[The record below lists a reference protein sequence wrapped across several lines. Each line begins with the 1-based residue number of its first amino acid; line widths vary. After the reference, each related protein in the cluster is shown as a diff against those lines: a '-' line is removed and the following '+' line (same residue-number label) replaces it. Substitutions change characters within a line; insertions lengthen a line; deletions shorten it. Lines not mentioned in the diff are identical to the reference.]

1 MSSGGGNTQVTTEK
15 PYEPSEPYLKDIM
28 TEAENIYQSDVGKS
42 YFPNSTVV
50 PFADDTTRALNL
62 QRARSYDLMGP
73 SSIYGT
79 AAGTLTDAAT
89 GVMGDAYSGSNLGA
103 GMGNAYTGRM
113 GIGLGDSY
121 TGRLGYAGGP
131 AYNQLGT
138 SSGDY
143 LSDVRSSIG
152 SDVMGQ
158 IGSQFGSMGRTGTS
172 PGAQAAAT
180 RAFTQQYAPI
190 AQSAAES
197 ERQRALGSYEADLN
211 RFQQAQMADIGRQ
224 QQAGEGSLNRTQQ
237 ALQADIARQQ
247 EAYEAQFGR
256 QTTASQADIA
266 RGQTARESALARRLA
281 GAAGLPGVQG
291 AMDARFNMGIS
302 GLGGVG
308 SAYED
313 LAGRQLQDQIARYD
327 YQQQSPYMRL
337 QQYASLINPI
347 AGRGTSQYS
356 TGPSA
361 NPLMSG
367 LTGAYMGSQMF
378 PGSPFA
384 MGLGALGGILG

>member
-28 TEAENIYQSDVGKS
+28 REAENIYESDVGKS

-62 QRARSYDLMGP
+62 QRARSYDLMSP
-73 SSIYGT
+73 SNIYGT
-79 AAGTLTDAAT
+79 AADTLTGAAT
-89 GVMGDAYSGSNLGA
+89 GAMGDSYGGPMLGA

-121 TGRLGYAGGP
+121 AGGP

-138 SSGDY
+138 SSGQY
-143 LSDVRSSIG
+143 LADVRSSIG
-152 SDVMGQ
+152 ADVMGQ

-197 ERQRALGSYEADLN
+197 ERQRQLGSYEADLN
-211 RFQQAQMADIGRQ
+211 RFQQAR
-224 QQAGEGSLNRTQQ
+224 EGALGRTQE
-237 ALQADIARQQ
+237 AIQADIARQQ
-247 EAYEAQFGR
+247 TGAESMFGR

-266 RGQTARESALARRLA
+266 RGQTAREAALARRMA

-347 AGRGTSQYS
+347 AGRGTSSYT

-361 NPLMSG
+361 NPLISG
-367 LTGAYMGSQMF
+367 LTGAYLGSQAF
-378 PGSPFA
+378 PGNPYATAIGAFG
-384 MGLGALGGILG
+384 GLLG

>member
-28 TEAENIYQSDVGKS
+28 REAENIYESDVGKS

-62 QRARSYDLMGP
+62 QRARSYDLMSP
-73 SSIYGT
+73 SNIYGT
-79 AAGTLTDAAT
+79 AADTLTGAAT
-89 GVMGDAYSGSNLGA
+89 GA
-103 GMGNAYTGRM
+103 MGNAYTGRM

-121 TGRLGYAGGP
+121 AGGP

-138 SSGDY
+138 SSGQY
-143 LSDVRSSIG
+143 LADVRSSIG
-152 SDVMGQ
+152 ADVMGQ

-197 ERQRALGSYEADLN
+197 ERQRQLGSYEADLN
-211 RFQQAQMADIGRQ
+211 RFQQAR
-224 QQAGEGSLNRTQQ
+224 EGALGRTQE
-237 ALQADIARQQ
+237 AIQADIARQQ
-247 EAYEAQFGR
+247 TGREA
-256 QTTASQADIA
+256 
-266 RGQTARESALARRLA
+266 ALARRMA

-347 AGRGTSQYS
+347 AGRGTSSYT

-361 NPLMSG
+361 NPLISG
-367 LTGAYMGSQMF
+367 LTGAYLGSQAF
-378 PGSPFA
+378 PGNPYATAIGAFG
-384 MGLGALGGILG
+384 GLLG

>member
-28 TEAENIYQSDVGKS
+28 SEAENIYASDVGKS

-50 PFADDTTRALNL
+50 PFAEDTTRALNL
-62 QRARSYDLMGP
+62 QRARSYDLMSP

-79 AAGTLTDAAT
+79 AANTLGSAAT
-89 GVMGDAYSGSNLGA
+89 GTMGDSYGGPMLGA

-113 GIGLGDSY
+113 GIGLGDS
-121 TGRLGYAGGP
+121 YAGGP

-158 IGSQFGSMGRTGTS
+158 IASQFGDMGRTGTS
-172 PGAQAAAT
+172 PGAQGAAT

-190 AQSAAES
+190 AQSAAEA
-197 ERQRALGSYEADLN
+197 ERQRELGSREADLN
-211 RFQQAQMADIGRQ
+211 RFQQAR
-224 QQAGEGSLNRTQQ
+224 EGALGRTQQ

-247 EAYEAQFGR
+247 TGAESMFNR

-266 RGQTARESALARRLA
+266 REQTAREAALGRRMA
-281 GAAGLPGVQG
+281 GASGLPGLQG
-291 AMDARFNMGIS
+291 AMDQRFNMGIS

-308 SAYED
+308 TAYED
-313 LAGRQLQDQIARYD
+313 LAGRQLQDQIARFD
-327 YQQQSPYMRL
+327 YQQQSPAMRL
-337 QQYASLINPI
+337 AQYASMINPI

-361 NPLMSG
+361 NPLIAG
-367 LTGAYMGSQMF
+367 LSGAYLGAQAF
-378 PGSPFA
+378 PGNPYA
-384 MGLGALGGILG
+384 MAIGAAGGLLG

>member
-28 TEAENIYQSDVGKS
+28 REAENIYESDVGKS

-62 QRARSYDLMGP
+62 QRARSYDLMSP
-73 SSIYGT
+73 SNIYGT
-79 AAGTLTDAAT
+79 AADTLTGAAT
-89 GVMGDAYSGSNLGA
+89 GAMGDSYGGPMLGA

-121 TGRLGYAGGP
+121 AGGP

-138 SSGDY
+138 SSGQY
-143 LSDVRSSIG
+143 LADVRSSIG
-152 SDVMGQ
+152 ADVMGQ

-197 ERQRALGSYEADLN
+197 ERQRQLGSYEADLN
-211 RFQQAQMADIGRQ
+211 RFQQAR
-224 QQAGEGSLNRTQQ
+224 EGALGRTQE
-237 ALQADIARQQ
+237 AIQADIARQQ
-247 EAYEAQFGR
+247 TGREA
-256 QTTASQADIA
+256 
-266 RGQTARESALARRLA
+266 ALARRMA

-347 AGRGTSQYS
+347 AGRGTSQYQ

-367 LTGAYMGSQMF
+367 LTGAYLGSQAF
-378 PGSPFA
+378 PGNPYATAIGAFG
-384 MGLGALGGILG
+384 GLLG

>member
-28 TEAENIYQSDVGKS
+28 REAENIYESDVGKS

-62 QRARSYDLMGP
+62 QRARSYDLMSP
-73 SSIYGT
+73 SNIYGT
-79 AAGTLTDAAT
+79 AADTLTGAAT
-89 GVMGDAYSGSNLGA
+89 GA
-103 GMGNAYTGRM
+103 MGNAYTGRM

-121 TGRLGYAGGP
+121 AGGP

-138 SSGDY
+138 SSGQY
-143 LSDVRSSIG
+143 LADVRSSIG
-152 SDVMGQ
+152 ADVMGQ

-197 ERQRALGSYEADLN
+197 ERQRQLGSYEADLN
-211 RFQQAQMADIGRQ
+211 RFQQAR
-224 QQAGEGSLNRTQQ
+224 EGALGRTQE
-237 ALQADIARQQ
+237 AIQADIARQQ
-247 EAYEAQFGR
+247 TGAESMFGR

-266 RGQTARESALARRLA
+266 RGQTAREAALARRMA

-347 AGRGTSQYS
+347 AGRGTSSYT

-361 NPLMSG
+361 NPLISG
-367 LTGAYMGSQMF
+367 LTGAYLGSQAF
-378 PGSPFA
+378 PGNPYATAIGAFG
-384 MGLGALGGILG
+384 GLLG

>member
-1 MSSGGGNTQVTTEK
+1 MSSGGGNTQVTTET

-28 TEAENIYQSDVGKS
+28 REAENIYESDVGKS

-50 PFADDTTRALNL
+50 PFSGDTTNALNL
-62 QRARSYDLMGP
+62 QRARSYDLMSP

-79 AAGTLTDAAT
+79 SANTLTDAAT
-89 GVMGDAYSGSNLGA
+89 GAMGNAYGGSTLGA

-113 GIGLGDSY
+113 GIGLGDS
-121 TGRLGYAGGP
+121 YAGGP

-158 IGSQFGSMGRTGTS
+158 IASQFGGMGRTGTS
-172 PGAQAAAT
+172 PGAQGAAT

-190 AQSAAES
+190 AQSAAEA
-197 ERQRALGSYEADLN
+197 ERQRELGSREADLN
-211 RFQQAQMADIGRQ
+211 RFQQAR
-224 QQAGEGSLNRTQQ
+224 EGSLGRTQQ

-247 EAYEAQFGR
+247 QAYEAQFGR
-256 QTTASQADIA
+256 QTGASQADIA
-266 RGQTARESALARRLA
+266 RGQTARESAFGRRMA
-281 GAAGLPGVQG
+281 GASGLPGLQG
-291 AMDARFNMGIS
+291 AMDQRFNMGIS

-313 LAGRQLQDQIARYD
+313 LAGRQLQDQIARFD
-327 YQQQSPYMRL
+327 YQQQSPAMRL
-337 QQYASLINPI
+337 AQYASMINPI
-347 AGRGTSQYS
+347 AGRGSSQYT
-356 TGPSA
+356 TGASA

-367 LTGAYMGSQMF
+367 LTGAYLGGQMF
-378 PGSPFA
+378 GGNPFA
-384 MGLGALGGILG
+384 MALGGASGLLG

>member
-28 TEAENIYQSDVGKS
+28 AEAENIYESDVGKS

-62 QRARSYDLMGP
+62 QRARSYDLMSP
-73 SSIYGT
+73 SNIYGT
-79 AAGTLTDAAT
+79 AANTLTSAAT
-89 GVMGDAYSGSNLGA
+89 GAMGDSYGGPMLGA

-121 TGRLGYAGGP
+121 AGGP

-138 SSGDY
+138 SSGQY
-143 LSDVRSSIG
+143 LADVRSSIG
-152 SDVMGQ
+152 SDVMSQ

-197 ERQRALGSYEADLN
+197 ERQRQLGSYEADLN
-211 RFQQAQMADIGRQ
+211 RFQQAR
-224 QQAGEGSLNRTQQ
+224 EGALGRTQE
-237 ALQADIARQQ
+237 AIQADIARQQ
-247 EAYEAQFGR
+247 TGAESMFGR

-266 RGQTARESALARRLA
+266 RGQTAREAALARRMA
-281 GAAGLPGVQG
+281 GAAGLPGVQS
-291 AMDARFNMGIS
+291 AMDSRFNMGIS

-308 SAYED
+308 TAYED

-347 AGRGTSQYS
+347 AGRGTSQYK

-361 NPLMSG
+361 NPLIAG
-367 LTGAYMGSQMF
+367 LSGAYLGSQAF
-378 PGSPFA
+378 PGNPYA
-384 MGLGALGGILG
+384 MAIGAAGGLLG